1 MPGPG
6 GGRNGGGGS
15 RGSFGGGSYGGGSRG
30 GFNGGFG
37 GGYHGGFGGPPRG
50 GYFYGGPF
58 FGRGFYRPR
67 RYYYGGGG
75 GCLGGLLG
83 LFFVPVILILLSAV
97 MLFASVGTAFTDVAN
112 GGSVK
117 YDENTFQDY
126 ADAQYHAEFGNST
139 AYEDNLL
146 LVVLVDEDYYDYHYI
161 AWVGDHIQT
170 DINKLFGNEHTEF
183 GRAMDANV
191 NVNSYKYSLDSN
203 LAQVVEQMTK
213 IIKQK
218 ELESSFKCKEEHAQI
233 DPHVTNKTDLAITEE
248 TVNLA
253 LEEFTETTGIS
264 IVLVVEDAEE
274 VFGKAIASDS
284 VLIVFMSLIVLG
296 VAIYLIVKTIRQ
308 KKENPDEDDGF
319 NNNRRNRDDW

>member
-1 MPGPG
+1 M
-6 GGRNGGGGS
+6 
-15 RGSFGGGSYGGGSRG
+15 
-30 GFNGGFG
+30 
-37 GGYHGGFGGPPRG
+37 
-50 GYFYGGPF
+50 
-58 FGRGFYRPR
+58 
-67 RYYYGGGG
+67 
-75 GCLGGLLG
+75 
-83 LFFVPVILILLSAV
+83 ILLSAV
-97 MLFASVGTAFTDVAN
+97 MLFASVGTAFSDVTS

-126 ADAQYHAEFGNST
+126 ADVQYRAEFGNST

-170 DINKLFGNEHTEF
+170 DINKLFGNEQTEF

-213 IIKQK
+213 VIEGK
-218 ELESSFKCKEEHAQI
+218 ELESSFKCQEEHVQVN
-233 DPHVTNKTDLAITEE
+233 PHVTNKTDLAITEE

-253 LEEFTETTGIS
+253 LEEFTETTGIP

-274 VFGKAIASDS
+274 VFGKTIDTSS
-284 VLIVFMSLIVLG
+284 IGIVVMSLIILG
-296 VAIYLIVKTIRQ
+296 VAIYLIVKTVRQ
-308 KKENPDEDDGF
+308 KKENQDEDDGF
-319 NNNRRNRDDW
+319 NSNRRNQDGW